1 MPARRLFDS
10 DGQEIFR
17 SKHIRRDEEYY
28 VSSGENFKSYEARTK
43 VSYQRALNQVNLGQ
57 KESNEAESIF
67 DDTKLVQHELYQKA
81 SSHPGRS
88 ERVLM
93 ESTTYV

>member
-28 VSSGENFKSYEARTK
+28 VSSGENFISYEARTE
-43 VSYQRALNQVNLGQ
+43 VAYQRALNRVNLGQ
-57 KESNEAESIF
+57 KESNSAEPIS
-67 DDTKLVQHELYQKA
+67 DDGKLVRQELYQKT
-81 SSHPGRS
+81 SSHTGRS
-88 ERVLM
+88 ESVLV
-93 ESTTYV
+93 ESATYV

>member
-17 SKHIRRDEEYY
+17 SKHIQRDEEYY
-28 VSSGENFKSYEARTK
+28 VSSGENFKSYEARTE
-43 VSYQRALNQVNLGQ
+43 VSYQRALNQVNRRQ
-57 KESNEAESIF
+57 KESSETEPIS
-67 DDTKLVQHELYQKA
+67 DDTKLVRQELYQKA
-81 SSHPGRS
+81 SSHTGTS
-88 ERVLM
+88 ERVLV